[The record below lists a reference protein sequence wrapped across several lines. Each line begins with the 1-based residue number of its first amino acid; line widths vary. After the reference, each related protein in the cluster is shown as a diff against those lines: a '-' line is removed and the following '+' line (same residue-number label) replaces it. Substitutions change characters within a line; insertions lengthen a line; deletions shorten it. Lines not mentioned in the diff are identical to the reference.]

1 MRSKA
6 NGALLVLLC
15 VLVPATFAA
24 QRKLQKQAGPA
35 NGQSASRANTSPHE
49 SLSQSFLLSPSE
61 GLSVIGAALESRGR
75 GRFKSDCSHL
85 VHTIY
90 GRAGL
95 PYSYVSSS
103 DLYNGVDEFQ
113 LVMSPQPG
121 DLVVWPGHVGIV
133 VNPSQNTFFSALRS
147 GLGVEPYSSSYWK
160 DLGRPRFYRYV
171 KSAATEGRGS
181 EEGTPSLTRASLDAL
196 VNTETRSSVDVNP
209 GNIKLA
215 GVQVINSARPQ
226 PEEITQALLL
236 AFSLNPEGLREADVF
251 KLAQSLIVF
260 NRLEVRAVKLHGDQ
274 GRAEVR
280 ITAPV
285 SVAGGQAN
293 LRKRQEIQTW
303 SLRRRDQNI
312 WELLL
317 PQDAIYL
324 PRDAAVEV
332 LAHQLARLADSE
344 NSSANFRQK
353 SKLAQMLNSLLAE

>member
-6 NGALLVLLC
+6 NGAVLVLLC
-15 VLVPATFAA
+15 VLVPARFAG
-24 QRKLQKQAGPA
+24 QRRVQRQAGPA
-35 NGQSASRANTSPHE
+35 NGQSASTANTPPHQ

-61 GLSVIGAALESRGR
+61 RLSVIGAALESRGR
-75 GRFKSDCSHL
+75 GRSKSDCSHL

-90 GRAGL
+90 ERAGF

-103 DLYNGVDEFQ
+103 DLYAGVDEFQ
-113 LVMSPQPG
+113 QVTRPQTG

-160 DLGRPRFYRYV
+160 DLGEPRFYRYV
-171 KSAATEGRGS
+171 KSAATEGRES
-181 EEGTPSLTRASLDAL
+181 EGGTPSLTRASLDAL
-196 VNTETRSSVDVNP
+196 VDTETRLSVDVSP
-209 GNIKLA
+209 GNIKLPEL
-215 GVQVINSARPQ
+215 QVINSARPQ
-226 PEEITQALLL
+226 PGEVTQALLL
-236 AFSLNPEGLREADVF
+236 AFSLSQEGFREADVF

-303 SLRRRDQNI
+303 PLRRREQNI

-332 LAHQLARLADSE
+332 LAHQLARMADAE